1 MSLTR
6 RKPAKARVESV
17 TAREENPDAQAGGGS
32 ANRGRF
38 TKGDPR
44 INRKGRPKTF
54 DQLRRLALSLLNEPA
69 KGPDG
74 QPLAIDGHIAT
85 NVEIILRSAM
95 RHPRFAQWI
104 LEVAYGKVPDK
115 VEVSG
120 RDGAPIQVRAYDYY
134 AAAAAIAARP
144 DGDSS
149 ESSAD

>member
-1 MSLTR
+1 MSDETR
-6 RKPAKARVESV
+6 SSTTENNAGKKP
-17 TAREENPDAQAGGGS
+17 GGITGK
-32 ANRGRF
+32 GF
-38 TKGDPR
+38 VKGDPR
-44 INRKGRPKTF
+44 INRKGRPRTF

-74 QPLAIDGHIAT
+74 RPLVIDGHVAT

-95 RHPRFAQWI
+95 RNPRFAQWI

-120 RDGAPIQVRAYDYY
+120 RDGAPIEVRAYDYY
-134 AAAAAIAARP
+134 AAAAAVAARP
-144 DGDSS
+144 DGNSS

>member
-1 MSLTR
+1 MPKAEAL
-6 RKPAKARVESV
+6 KPAKVESV
-17 TAREENPDAQAGGGS
+17 EARAEKDAQAGGGS
-32 ANRGRF
+32 TNRGRF
-38 TKGDPR
+38 VKGDPR
-44 INRKGRPKTF
+44 INRKGRPRTF

-74 QPLAIDGHIAT
+74 RPLVIDGHVAT

-95 RHPRFAQWI
+95 RNPRFAQWI

-120 RDGAPIQVRAYDYY
+120 RDGAPIEVRAYDYY

-149 ESSAD
+149 ESSVD

>member
-120 RDGAPIQVRAYDYY
+120 RDGAPIQIRAYDYY

-149 ESSAD
+149 